1 MDRYTQGTLVT
12 ANSRLSRQLRQ
23 NYDTGRRRQGLRVWE
38 SPDILPR
45 SAWLERMWQECAY
58 RDPSGTSVLLSAL
71 QEEALWEQAILAS
84 DVEPDSLRALLDLPA
99 TVSTAAQ
106 AWSLAH
112 AWEARCDPA
121 EFHGLPDPAPF
132 FGWMQAVERKLRED
146 GWITAA
152 QLPRALL
159 DRIGNPGRLFRVG
172 FDELTP
178 ADRRLFEA
186 CGAQT
191 WPAAAD
197 AREPRQYRVGFRN
210 SAEELVR
217 AASWARRKLEAE
229 PDARIGVIVRGLAG
243 LSTAAERIFDDT
255 FHPSLDF
262 ARPLASHAAFH
273 ISAGA
278 SSAEI
283 PIIAA
288 ALLILGIKSGLQ
300 IGEAGMLLRS
310 PFLGI
315 DKTQAARFNA
325 GLRRQ
330 ASEKISFEMETVRRT
345 FPGMAKAADEL
356 RERQHPSQ
364 WSAAFSRLL
373 RHAGWP
379 GERPLNP
386 AEHQA
391 VEHWKD
397 LLSELA
403 SLDIVLPR
411 MTYGQALQRLRR
423 IAHDRRFAP
432 RDEGAPVQ
440 VMDMLEAA
448 GSQFDALWIAGLHGG
463 VWPETPRPN
472 PFLPLS
478 LQRTAG
484 MPHSSAERELAY
496 ARRVTERLLASAP
509 ELICSYPLNSGEE
522 ILRVSPLIEELP
534 AIASPDAVF
543 ENPLRRIFA
552 AAVPLEQLP
561 LAQAPPLP
569 PGTLQ
574 RGGMGVLA
582 NQAACAFKSFAMYRL
597 GAREYDA
604 PDIGISPL
612 ERGSVAHEAL
622 EYFWREIG
630 SQREL
635 LALSADEIA
644 LSIER
649 SVSAALDSRLSRR
662 DKNASLL
669 RSRGLEQARLEDLL
683 SEWLQQERR
692 RPDFTVVERETSRKV
707 EAGGLELEVKADRI
721 DQLADGT
728 HVILDYKT
736 SEQLSTKAWD
746 GDRPDAPQLPLY
758 AVKSGREVSG
768 VYFAKLVPGK
778 TALLGYGGEE
788 LVWRMRDWTRVVDQ
802 LGSSFARGDATVNPK
817 YGLKTCELCDLQ
829 PLCRIADVRAFDAAE
844 DEAGE

>member
-12 ANSRLSRQLRQ
+12 ANSRLSRQLRRD
-23 NYDTGRRRQGLRVWE
+23 YDTERRQQGLRVWE

-45 SAWLERMWQECAY
+45 GAWLARRWQECAY
-58 RDPSGTSVLLSAL
+58 RDPSGTPVLLSAL

-84 DVEPDSLRALLDLPA
+84 DSEPDSLRALLDLPA

-106 AWSLAH
+106 AWNLVH
-112 AWEARCDPA
+112 AWEARCDIA
-121 EFHGLPDPAPF
+121 EFQGLPDPAPF
-132 FGWMQAVERKLRED
+132 FEWMRIVRGKLRD
-146 GWITAA
+146 NGWITAS
-152 QLPRALL
+152 QLPGALL
-159 DRIGNPGRLFRVG
+159 DRMQVSGPIFHAG
-172 FDELTP
+172 FDELAP

-186 CGAQT
+186 CGAQM
-191 WPAAAD
+191 WPSTPLASV
-197 AREPRQYRVGFRN
+197 RQHRVGLRDCT
-210 SAEELVR
+210 EELVQ
-217 AASWARRKLEAE
+217 AASWARRKLEAQ
-229 PDARIGVIVRGLAG
+229 PGARIGVIVRGLSA

-262 ARPLASHAAFH
+262 ERPAASSVAFH

-278 SSAEI
+278 FSAEI
-283 PIIAA
+283 PIVAA
-288 ALLILGIKSGLQ
+288 ALLILGIKPGLQ

-315 DKTQAARFNA
+315 DRTQAARVYA

-330 ASEKISFEMETVRRT
+330 GSEKISFEMEPVRRA
-345 FPGMAKAADEL
+345 FPGVAKATDEL

-364 WSAAFSRLL
+364 WSSVFSKLL

-379 GERPLNP
+379 GNRPLSS

-403 SLDIVLPR
+403 SLDVVLSR

-423 IAHDRRFAP
+423 IANNRRFGP

-463 VWPETPRPN
+463 AWPETPRPN

-496 ARRVTERLLASAP
+496 ARRVTERLLTSAP
-509 ELICSYPLNSGEE
+509 EVVCSYPLNAGEE
-522 ILRVSPLIEELP
+522 MLRVSPLIEALP
-534 AIASPDAVF
+534 QITEPSAVF
-543 ENPLRRIFA
+543 ENPMLRIFA
-552 AAVPLEQLP
+552 AAVRLEQLP
-561 LAQAPPLP
+561 LGQAPPLP

-574 RGGMGVLA
+574 RGGMNVLA
-582 NQAACAFKSFAMYRL
+582 SQAACPFKAYAKYRL
-597 GAREYDA
+597 GARDYDA
-604 PDIGISPL
+604 PDIGLSPS

-630 SQREL
+630 SQGEL
-635 LALSADEIA
+635 LARSADEIA

-662 DKNASLL
+662 DKNASLQ
-669 RSRGLEQARLEDLL
+669 RSRGLEQIRLEALL
-683 SEWLQQERR
+683 REWLDKERS
-692 RPDFTVVERETSRKV
+692 RPDFTVVESETSHTV
-707 EAGGLELEVKADRI
+707 EAGGLELEIKADRI

-736 SEQLSTKAWD
+736 SDKLSVKDWD

-758 AVKSGREVSG
+758 TVKSGRKMSG
-768 VYFAKLVPGK
+768 VYFAKLVPNK
-778 TALLGYGGEE
+778 TALLGYGREE
-788 LVWRMRDWTRVVDQ
+788 LAWRMKDWTRAVDG
-802 LGSSFARGDATVNPK
+802 LGASFVRGDAAVDPK
-817 YGLKTCELCDLQ
+817 YGAKTCELCDLQ
-829 PLCRIADVRAFDAAE
+829 PLCRIGE
-844 DEAGE
+844 DEADE

>member
-23 NYDTGRRRQGLRVWE
+23 NYDAERRRQGLRVWE

-45 SAWLERMWQECAY
+45 GAWLERMWQEGAY
-58 RDPSGTSVLLSAL
+58 RDPAGTPVLLSAL

-84 DVEPDSLRALLDLPA
+84 DAEPDSLRALLDLPA

-106 AWSLAH
+106 AWNLVH
-112 AWEARCDPA
+112 AWEAYCDPA
-121 EFHGLPDPAPF
+121 EFQGLPDPAPF
-132 FGWMQAVERKLRED
+132 LGWMQTVERKLREN
-146 GWITAA
+146 GWITGA
-152 QLPRALL
+152 QLPRALV
-159 DRIGNPGRLFRVG
+159 DRIQDSGPLFHAG

-191 WPAAAD
+191 WPVAPGS
-197 AREPRQYRVGFRN
+197 REPRQYRVGLRD
-210 SAEELVR
+210 SVEELTH
-217 AASWARRKLEAE
+217 AAAWARRKLEAE

-262 ARPLASHAAFH
+262 SSRASSAAFH

-283 PIIAA
+283 PMIAT
-288 ALLILGIKSGLQ
+288 ALLLLGIRSGLQ
-300 IGEAGMLLRS
+300 VGEAGMLLRS
-310 PFLGI
+310 PFIGI
-315 DKTQAARFNA
+315 KKTQAARLYA

-330 ASEKISFEMETVRRT
+330 GSEKISFEIEPVRRT

-356 RERQHPSQ
+356 RERQHASE
-364 WSAAFSRLL
+364 WSAVFSKLL
-373 RHAGWP
+373 RLAGWP
-379 GERPLNP
+379 GDRPLNP
-386 AEHQA
+386 EEHQA

-397 LLSELA
+397 LLSDLA
-403 SLDIVLPR
+403 ALDIMLPR
-411 MTYGQALQRLRR
+411 MTYSQALQRLRR

-432 RDEGAPVQ
+432 RDQGAPVQ

-448 GSQFDALWIAGLHGG
+448 GSRFDALWIAGLHGG

-472 PFLPLS
+472 PFLPLA

-496 ARRVTERLLASAP
+496 ARRVTARLLASAP
-509 ELICSYPLNSGEE
+509 EVICSYPLNSGEE
-522 ILRVSPLIEELP
+522 ILRVSPLIESLP
-534 AIASPDAVF
+534 AIAASDTVF

-552 AAVPLEQLP
+552 AWVPLEQQSLG
-561 LAQAPPLP
+561 QAPPLP

-582 NQAACAFKSFAMYRL
+582 NQAACPFKAFAMYRL

-604 PDIGISPL
+604 PDIGISPS

-622 EYFWREIG
+622 EYFWRDIG

-635 LALSADEIA
+635 LARSTDELTEAIN
-644 LSIER
+644 R

-662 DKNASLL
+662 DKNASLV
-669 RSRGLEQARLEDLL
+669 RSRGLEQIRLESLL
-683 SEWLQQERR
+683 REWLQQERR
-692 RPDFTVVERETSRKV
+692 RPEFTVVERETSRKV
-707 EAGGLELEVKADRI
+707 EAGGVELEVKADRI
-721 DQLADGT
+721 DQLTDGT
-728 HVILDYKT
+728 HVVLDYKT

-778 TALLGYGGEE
+778 TALLGYGGGE
-788 LVWRMRDWTRVVDQ
+788 LVWRMKDWTRVVDD
-802 LGSSFARGDATVNPK
+802 LGAGFARGDATVDPK
-817 YGLKTCELCDLQ
+817 YGLKTCELCHLQ
-829 PLCRIADVRAFDAAE
+829 PLCRIAE